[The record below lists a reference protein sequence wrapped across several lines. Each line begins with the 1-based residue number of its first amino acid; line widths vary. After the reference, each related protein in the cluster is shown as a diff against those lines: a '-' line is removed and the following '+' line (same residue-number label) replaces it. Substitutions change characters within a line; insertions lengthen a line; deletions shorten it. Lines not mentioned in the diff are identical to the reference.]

1 MALIKCP
8 ECGREISDRAKA
20 CIHCG
25 FPLSEETSN
34 AHLSNDGPKKIVVSN
49 PDGLAIIYSATVS
62 VVKSEM
68 GISEK
73 EAKMYVK
80 DGNPITIDCLDS
92 HSVQAVYSK
101 LKESFVKVSSISNV
115 EVRLVDADK
124 DVVWDTR
131 NTPKV
136 PCCPKCGST
145 ALATVNRGYSI
156 VWGFLG
162 SGTPVNVCQA
172 CGHKFKPGT

>member
-25 FPLSEETSN
+25 FPLSEDTVMAQLPNEV
-34 AHLSNDGPKKIVVSN
+34 PKKIVVSN
-49 PDGLAIIYSATVS
+49 PDGLSIIYSAIVS
-62 VVKSEM
+62 VVKKEM

-80 DGNPITIDCLDS
+80 DGNPITINGLDS
-92 HSVQAVYSK
+92 SFVQTIYSK
-101 LKESFVKVSSISNV
+101 VTGAFGKVSSISNV
-115 EVRLVDADK
+115 QVKLVDADE

-131 NTPKV
+131 NAPKI
-136 PCCPKCGST
+136 PCCPKCSST
-145 ALATVNRGYSI
+145 AIATVNRGYSI
-156 VWGFLG
+156 VWGFWG
-162 SGTPVNVCQA
+162 SGTPMNVCQA